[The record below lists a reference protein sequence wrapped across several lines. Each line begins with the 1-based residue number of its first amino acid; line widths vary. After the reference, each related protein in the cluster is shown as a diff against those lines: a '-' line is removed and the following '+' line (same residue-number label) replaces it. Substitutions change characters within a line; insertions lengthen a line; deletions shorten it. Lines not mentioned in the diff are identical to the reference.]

1 MTGLDGAWGRAAE
14 FFTFRYAFT
23 VDALM
28 LSLLVGLTC
37 GVVGVFLV
45 LRRQALLGDAVG
57 HAALPGVCAGYLVA
71 GSASLLALWTGALV
85 SALLAA
91 SLVSWLARS
100 PRARPDAMVALVLA
114 VFFGIGAML
123 LSALQG
129 DAQAA
134 QQGLTSFLLGNAAA
148 ATRGQVVA
156 VGVVGAALLGGVFAS
171 YRPLVVST
179 FDPAFAAS
187 VGITQRR
194 IDALLAGGLSIAVVL
209 SVQAVGAVLVAAM
222 LITPASAALLLARR
236 VPAALALSAVFGISA
251 GVAGAV
257 ASYSVSGVSTGP
269 AMVLAATVWFV
280 LAAVY
285 RTARQRRVAWST

>member
-1 MTGLDGAWGRAAE
+1 MSPFDGAPGRALE

-23 VDALM
+23 VDALL
-28 LSLLVGLTC
+28 LSVMVGLTC

-71 GSASLLALWTGALV
+71 GPGSLAALWAGALV
-85 SALLAA
+85 AGLLAA
-91 SLVSWLARS
+91 WLVAGLSRS

-114 VFFGIGAML
+114 LFFGLGAVLMTE
-123 LSALQG
+123 LQG
-129 DAQAA
+129 DTQAA
-134 QQGLTSFLLGNAAA
+134 RQGLTAFLLGNAAA
-148 ATRGQVVA
+148 ATRTQVVA
-156 VGVVGAALLGGVFAS
+156 VAIVGGGLLLGVAAA

-179 FDPAFAAS
+179 FDPVFAAS
-187 VGITQRR
+187 VGVGRER
-194 IDALLAGGLSIAVVL
+194 IEALLAAGLAVAVVI

-236 VPAALALSAVFGISA
+236 VPSALGWAAGFGVSA
-251 GVAGAV
+251 GVVGAV

-269 AMVLAATVWFV
+269 AMVLAATAWFA
-280 LAAVY
+280 LAVAW
-285 RTARQRRVAWST
+285 RTAQARRAA